1 MGRTDQNLRQA
12 ERCEPPGAREPS
24 ARHLQFVA
32 VVASERDGGNP
43 SELGRGK
50 REEGIHRGA
59 YEVGG
64 SGAAAEPARDAEQ
77 EVLPEEER
85 GVRPVAALPREGLEP
100 GAEVG
105 TVGIV
110 PPAGRA
116 HLRSHRRL
124 PPLAGNHRRGAQR
137 AAAAA
142 VGSPGSEI
150 RIAGAGGFRS
160 RLESREPR

>member
-12 ERCEPPGAREPS
+12 ERCEPPGTREPS
-24 ARHLQFVA
+24 IRHLQFVA
-32 VVASERDGGNP
+32 VVASEWDGGREGANP
-43 SELGRGK
+43 SELGRN
-50 REEGIHRGA
+50 RVA

-64 SGAAAEPARDAEQ
+64 GGAAAEPARDAKQ

-85 GVRPVAALPREGLEP
+85 GVGPVAALPREGLEP

-116 HLRSHRRL
+116 HLRPHLRL
-124 PPLAGNHRRGAQR
+124 PLLPFPLAGNHRRGTLLPRRR
-137 AAAAA
+137 A
-142 VGSPGSEI
+142 
-150 RIAGAGGFRS
+150 
-160 RLESREPR
+160 RLEARYELRQRVGFVREPR